1 MNQEFTYWQDGD
13 VFVGYLNEFPDYSTQ
28 GEDLEDLKDHL
39 RDLYKEFTSGTLPGV
54 RRVGQLEIA

>member
-1 MNQEFTYWQDGD
+1 MNQEFIYWQDGD

-28 GEDLEDLKDHL
+28 GEDLEDLRDHL